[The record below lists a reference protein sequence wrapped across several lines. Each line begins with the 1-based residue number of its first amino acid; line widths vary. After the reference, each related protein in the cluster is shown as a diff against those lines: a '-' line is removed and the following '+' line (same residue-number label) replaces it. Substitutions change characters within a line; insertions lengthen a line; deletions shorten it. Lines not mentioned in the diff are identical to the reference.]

1 VWQRSGFHCVEE
13 RLPPLVAK
21 RGGDRGRYGSAA
33 RRVSVSDLSIGSEL
47 RVPLALLVLCLALP
61 LASCGGRGAATV
73 RIGVLADCEGIAGYG
88 REASYAGAELALI
101 QHGARTLGP
110 APANGVSET
119 QVSGKQIQLAL
130 GCGDGTGQTALSE
143 ARRLV
148 DQLGANVLI
157 GPALEGEALALKD
170 YAKRR
175 PATTFIEA
183 NATAQSLTLDDPAPN
198 VFRFTADGA
207 QLSAGL
213 GAYAYR
219 TLGWRTAVTV
229 GHDDGPFVLEGFEYT
244 QVAGFVAE
252 FCALGGKIIKRVWS
266 SPREVSAYAAG
277 GRADGFFVADPG
289 DFETEFGAL
298 RGSLAKRIVGGYWL
312 GEAPL
317 LEPELEQRLAG
328 VVTGGWQGQPPT
340 ELTPAWRDYLA
351 AMQTAFPGLLGLDAQ
366 IVTAFAYYVD
376 MEAVIE
382 ALERVHGDLSGGER
396 RFQAAL
402 AKLRFNSPLGPIQLD
417 ENRQSVA
424 ANVLGQLQRSPDG
437 AVTYRTIRVVPNVD
451 ESFGGY
457 FRTNGPPP
465 SESYPPCR
473 RGDPPSW
480 AHSG

>member
-1 VWQRSGFHCVEE
+1 VTA
-13 RLPPLVAK
+13 RLPLV
-21 RGGDRGRYGSAA
+21 
-33 RRVSVSDLSIGSEL
+33 
-47 RVPLALLVLCLALP
+47 LLVVCLALP
-61 LASCGGRGAATV
+61 LASCGDRGAATI
-73 RIGVLADCEGIAGYG
+73 RIGVIADCEGITEYG
-88 REASYAGAELALI
+88 RDASYTGTELALI
-101 QHGARTLGP
+101 QRGARTLGP
-110 APANGVSET
+110 APANGVSEA
-119 QVSGKQIQLAL
+119 QVAGKKIKLEF
-130 GCGDGTGQTALSE
+130 GCGDGTGQKALSE

-157 GPALEGEALALKD
+157 GPALDGEALALKE

-175 PATTFIEA
+175 PATTFVESTA
-183 NATAQSLTLDDPAPN
+183 SAQSLTLHDPAPN
-198 VFRFTADGA
+198 VFRFTFDGA

-229 GHDDGPFVLEGFEYT
+229 GHDDGAFALEGFEYA

-266 SPREVSAYAAG
+266 GPREVSAYAAG

-298 RGSLAKRIVGGYWL
+298 RGSLARRIVGGYWL

-317 LEPELEQRLAG
+317 LGPELQRRLAG

-340 ELTPAWRDYLA
+340 ELTRAWRDYVA
-351 AMQTAFPGLLGLDAQ
+351 AMQTAFPGLRGVGAQ
-366 IVTAFAYYVD
+366 TVTGFTYYAD
-376 MEAVIE
+376 MEAV
-382 ALERVHGDLSGGER
+382 LETLEQVHGDLSGGER

-402 AKLRFNSPLGPIQLD
+402 ANVRVNSPVGPIPLD
-417 ENRQSVA
+417 QNRQAVGE
-424 ANVLGQLQRSPDG
+424 NYLGQFQRSPDG
-437 AVTYRTIRVVPNVD
+437 AITYRTIQVVPNVD

-457 FRTNGPPP
+457 FHTNGPPP
-465 SESYPPCR
+465 SETYPPCR

-480 AHSG
+480 ARSW